1 MSSGRPVWAEI
12 DLGAVRHNVAVLAG
26 LAAPAH
32 VCAVVKAGAYG
43 HGAVPVGRAA
53 IKGGATWLA
62 VAMVE
67 EGAEL
72 RAAGVDA
79 PILLLAE
86 PTAAAIPEA
95 FALGLTP
102 TIYTPGGLAAAEAA
116 AAGGSQASPWPVH
129 VKVDTGMHRA
139 GASPNDAVDIV
150 AAVVASAGLSLG
162 GVWTHFAAADD
173 PANPFTTEQHQRFT
187 DVLRRIEATGP
198 TAGTGQGGT
207 EGPGT
212 EPGTG
217 SAGPGTEPGT
227 GSASGLGL
235 VHSNNSAALLAG
247 TGGRH
252 DLVRCGITVYGVA
265 PCRALAGVADL
276 RPVMSLRARVA
287 QVRTVPAGEGVSYG
301 LHYRP
306 HEPTIVA
313 TVPVGYADGVPW
325 RLGSGTG
332 PASDVSGSGRPGG
345 EVLVKGRRRPIA
357 GRVTMDHILVDCG
370 PDSDV
375 VPGDDVVLLG
385 TQGDETIGA
394 WEWAERA
401 GTIAYEVLC
410 AIGPRVP
417 RVYAG

>member
-1 MSSGRPVWAEI
+1 MTAGRPVWAEI
-12 DLGAVRHNVAVLAG
+12 DLGAVRHNVGVLAG
-26 LAAPAH
+26 LAAPAQ

-43 HGAVPVGRAA
+43 HGAVPVARAA
-53 IKGGATWLA
+53 IEGGATWLA

-67 EGAEL
+67 EGSEL
-72 RAAGVDA
+72 RAAGVDV

-86 PTAAAIPEA
+86 PTATAIPEA

-102 TIYTPGGLAAAEAA
+102 TVYTPEGLAAAEAA
-116 AAGGSQASPWPVH
+116 VAGGSQAGIWPVH

-139 GASPNDAVDIV
+139 GASPDAAVDIV
-150 AAVVASAGLSLG
+150 AAVVASPHLSLD

-173 PANPFTTEQHQRFT
+173 PTNPFTTEQHRRFT
-187 DVLRRIEATGP
+187 DLLTRIEAT
-198 TAGTGQGGT
+198 
-207 EGPGT
+207 PGT
-212 EPGTG
+212 ALGRSASPGSDRAPAPGT
-217 SAGPGTEPGT
+217 APGTC
-227 GSASGLGL
+227 L

-265 PCRALAGVADL
+265 PCRALAGVVDL

-306 HEPTIVA
+306 HKTTIVA

-332 PASDVSGSGRPGG
+332 PGVSSTTGGPGGSAAPGG
-345 EVLVKGRRRPIA
+345 EVLVQGRRRPIA

-375 VPGDDVVLLG
+375 ASGDEVVLLG
-385 TQGDETIGA
+385 TQGDETVDA

-417 RVYAG
+417 RTYHG